1 MENPQRLLLRH
12 HRNLRPKS
20 EDRKTI
26 QAHSFPGV
34 GFCALLAVGGDAG
47 NTKQTR
53 TKMQPYLDKVFD
65 EFRDLESKLNELRDF
80 MANPEQWK
88 TVSPDNQERMEM
100 QANVMTL
107 YLHILNN
114 RIKTYSP
121 AA

>member
-1 MENPQRLLLRH
+1 
-12 HRNLRPKS
+12 
-20 EDRKTI
+20 
-26 QAHSFPGV
+26 
-34 GFCALLAVGGDAG
+34 
-47 NTKQTR
+47 
-53 TKMQPYLDKVFD
+53 MQPYLDKVFD

-121 AA
+121 TT